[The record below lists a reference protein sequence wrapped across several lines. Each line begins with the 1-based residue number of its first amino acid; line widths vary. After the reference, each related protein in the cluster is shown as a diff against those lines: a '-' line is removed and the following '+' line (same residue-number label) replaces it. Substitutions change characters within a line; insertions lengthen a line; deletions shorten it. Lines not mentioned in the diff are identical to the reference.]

1 MKRKYGS
8 TLKNE
13 SIAEQKMRERA
24 KEAGDNSFNFGS
36 ELRKGAIGRG
46 KHRGLADVAAHN
58 KKSGPTY
65 RSGSA
70 RPARTGRAH

>member
-13 SIAEQKMRERA
+13 SIAEQRMRERA
-24 KEAGDNSFNFGS
+24 KEAGTNSFNFGS

-46 KHRGLADVAAHN
+46 NHRGRADVAAHN
-58 KKSGPTY
+58 KK
-65 RSGSA
+65 
-70 RPARTGRAH
+70 

>member
-13 SIAEQKMRERA
+13 TIAEQRMRERA

-36 ELRKGAIGRG
+36 QLRKGAIARG
-46 KHRGLADVAAHN
+46 KHRGRADQAAHT
-58 KKSGPTY
+58 KK
-65 RSGSA
+65 
-70 RPARTGRAH
+70 

>member
-1 MKRKYGS
+1 MKRKYGA

-24 KEAGDNSFNFGS
+24 KESGNNSFNFGS

-46 KHRGLADVAAHN
+46 KHRGRSRPCAHN
-58 KKSGPTY
+58 KK
-65 RSGSA
+65 
-70 RPARTGRAH
+70 

>member
-13 SIAEQKMRERA
+13 SIAEQRMRERA
-24 KEAGDNSFNFGS
+24 KEAGTNSFNFGS

-46 KHRGLADVAAHN
+46 KHRGRADVAAHN
-58 KKSGPTY
+58 KK
-65 RSGSA
+65 
-70 RPARTGRAH
+70 